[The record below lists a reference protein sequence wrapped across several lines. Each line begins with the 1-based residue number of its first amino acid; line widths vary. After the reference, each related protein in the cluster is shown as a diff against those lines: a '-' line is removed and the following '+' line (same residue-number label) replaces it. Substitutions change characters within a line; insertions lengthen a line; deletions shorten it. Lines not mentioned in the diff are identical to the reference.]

1 MSHHADTERA
11 LQSASAILDA
21 AAAAEQVSPQEFRAE
36 LLRAAAYVL
45 PPDTGITPEEFIL
58 LLTQML
64 F

>member
-1 MSHHADTERA
+1 MNHRADTERA

-21 AAAAEQVSPQEFRAE
+21 AAAAEQVSPQEFRE
-36 LLRAAAYVL
+36 EIQRAAAHVL

-58 LLTQML
+58 LLTLTL